1 MREDDAPPTD
11 PAPGPDLGQVRV
23 AVTDDRQVQLVV
35 AERDAPQE
43 FFVRMDADMADWL
56 GDSLKEAAATLRQL
70 NSSGGSA

>member
-1 MREDDAPPTD
+1 M
-11 PAPGPDLGQVRV
+11 RV